1 MATDVAAR
9 GLDIPHVTHV
19 INYDLP
25 TDIDDYVHRYVHTH
39 ACIHTSIYTL
49 STPTPTR
56 TIYAHSIGRTG
67 RAGKKGFAT
76 ALFSDKDSGLAKSL
90 LEILKETQ
98 QEVPGWL
105 QEYARRHPAYGQK
118 SRRGG
123 GNRFGGRDFRQNNCT
138 HMHQGVV
145 GSGDWVCTCVLVC
158 VCVPSVCLMPQQHT
172 LMAYTDGGHGGGG
185 GYGGGH
191 GGYGGGHGGY
201 GGGGYGGGGYG
212 GGYGGGH
219 GQYGGGQYGYQS
231 AWD

>member
-1 MATDVAAR
+1 MNVV
-9 GLDIPHVTHV
+9 VTMPLC
-19 INYDLP
+19 Y
-25 TDIDDYVHRYVHTH
+25 
-39 ACIHTSIYTL
+39 
-49 STPTPTR
+49 
-56 TIYAHSIGRTG
+56 SIGRTG

-123 GNRFGGRDFRQNNCT
+123 GGNRFGGRDFRQNNCT
-138 HMHQGVV
+138 LLSMYCAPFLCISCFH
-145 GSGDWVCTCVLVC
+145 
-158 VCVPSVCLMPQQHT
+158 P
-172 LMAYTDGGHGGGG
+172 TDGGG
-185 GYGGGH
+185 GYGGG
-191 GGYGGGHGGY
+191 GYGGGGHGGY
-201 GGGGYGGGGYG
+201 GGGGHGGYGGGGGGYG

>member
-1 MATDVAAR
+1 MPSLYT
-9 GLDIPHVTHV
+9 PH
-19 INYDLP
+19 
-25 TDIDDYVHRYVHTH
+25 
-39 ACIHTSIYTL
+39 
-49 STPTPTR
+49 
-56 TIYAHSIGRTG
+56 HSIGRTG

-138 HMHQGVV
+138 VFRCWALY
-145 GSGDWVCTCVLVC
+145 SS
-158 VCVPSVCLMPQQHT
+158 PPRP
-172 LMAYTDGGHGGGG
+172 TDGGHGGYG
-185 GYGGGH
+185 GGGH

-201 GGGGYGGGGYG
+201 GGGGGHGGYGGGGYG